1 MMKVTQK
8 QGYRGHQMSESM
20 VIGAFLALS
29 GGFLDAYTYICR
41 GSVFANAQ
49 TGNIVLLGVNL
60 ASGEMKKALRCMVPI
75 AAFVA
80 GVFIVECVRYHFRNR
95 KIGEGRLVHWR
106 QIIVAAE
113 ILILAIVAFLPQS
126 MNDLA
131 NWCVSFVCALQVE
144 SFRKIR
150 GNTLATTMCT
160 GNLRSATEM
169 MHRYILTGD
178 RMLRRKGLEY
188 YLIIALFMAGAAVG
202 TLASGVFHA
211 LAVLICCFLL
221 LAAFLLMFISPGEA
235 SEI

>member
-1 MMKVTQK
+1 
-8 QGYRGHQMSESM
+8 MSESM
-20 VIGAFLALS
+20 VIGAFLALA

-49 TGNIVLLGVNL
+49 TGNIVLLGMNL
-60 ASGEMKKALRCMVPI
+60 ASGEFKKALGYMVPI
-75 AAFVA
+75 AAFAV
-80 GVFIVECVRYHFRNR
+80 GVFIVECVRHYFKNKGIKEHRRF
-95 KIGEGRLVHWR
+95 HWR

-126 MNDLA
+126 MNDLS

-169 MHRYILTGD
+169 MHRYIITGD
-178 RMLRRKGLEY
+178 KKLRRKSLEY
-188 YLIIALFMAGAAVG
+188 YLIIALFMAGAAAG
-202 TLASGVFHA
+202 ALASGVFHT

-221 LAAFLLMFISPGEA
+221 LAAFLLMFISPEVESGV
-235 SEI
+235 